1 LNNAED
7 YNRTKLKKE
16 QIITQVLK
24 NHHIRSAHQM
34 IQPENLDEEDEERNT
49 LLGLSKID
57 HVKKYTAND
66 F

>member
-1 LNNAED
+1 M
-7 YNRTKLKKE
+7 
-16 QIITQVLK
+16 LK